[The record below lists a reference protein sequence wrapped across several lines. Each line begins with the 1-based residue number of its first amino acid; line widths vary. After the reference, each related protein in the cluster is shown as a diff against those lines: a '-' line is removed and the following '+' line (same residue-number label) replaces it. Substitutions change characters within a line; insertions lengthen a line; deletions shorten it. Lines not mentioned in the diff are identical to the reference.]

1 MAIDVREIHSLTEFK
16 RDTNRFLRRLRSSG
30 SPLVLTV
37 NGRAELVV
45 FGSKTYQEIAE
56 TLDALAGIRRGLES
70 MKKGKGRPARTV
82 VSELAKKHG
91 IATEG
96 E

>member
-1 MAIDVREIHSLTEFK
+1 ME
-16 RDTNRFLRRLRSSG
+16 RLRSSG

-37 NGRAELVV
+37 NGREELVV
-45 FGSKTYQEIAE
+45 FGSERYQEIAE
-56 TLDALAGIRRGLES
+56 TLDAVAGIRRGLES
-70 MKKGKGRPARTV
+70 MKKGKGRPARAV
-82 VSELAKKHG
+82 VSELARRLG